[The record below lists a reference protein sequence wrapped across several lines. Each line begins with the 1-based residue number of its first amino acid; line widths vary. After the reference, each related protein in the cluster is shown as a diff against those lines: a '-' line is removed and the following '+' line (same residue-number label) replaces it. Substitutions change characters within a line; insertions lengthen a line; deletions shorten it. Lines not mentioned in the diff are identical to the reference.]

1 MIRSKSPQART
12 PSVIPTIP
20 SGISNHPSSSYQV
33 KIRKYYATKSTP
45 RLIFG
50 DDTKSVVD
58 LSMKNAPMP
67 SILIHTTLVVK
78 SQSSSY
84 FGALYGNLYVQKRSR
99 SIKRQWMDPT
109 KDKVLDP
116 TKYKDPDQ
124 RARL

>member
-1 MIRSKSPQART
+1 MISKISPQART
-12 PSVIPTIP
+12 PYMIPTIP

-45 RLIFG
+45 RLIFV
-50 DDTKSVVD
+50 DDIKSVVD

-84 FGALYGNLYVQKRSR
+84 FGALYGNLYVQKNIVRV
-99 SIKRQWMDPT
+99 
-109 KDKVLDP
+109 KVQPSCAISLLCLSG
-116 TKYKDPDQ
+116 YGSSE
-124 RARL
+124 R